1 MLAPDNATVMFVE
14 DDEPLRLA
22 TMQTLELAGLGV
34 LPFERAA
41 PALARLS
48 PDFPGVVVS
57 DIRMPGMDGLELLA
71 RVQAIDSDI
80 PVLLVTGHGD
90 VPMAVSALQDGAFDF
105 IPKPFASERL
115 LAAIRRAIDRR
126 ALVMENRKLRAAA
139 AAVALEE
146 SPLIGE
152 SAPMVRLRAMIGQL
166 ADADV
171 DILLEGETGTGK
183 ELVARM
189 LHRSGRRRGKP
200 FVAVNCAALPEGPAE
215 IELFGHAADS
225 VPHTRLSRVGRIA
238 SSSGGTLLLDEID
251 SMPLAMQ
258 ARLLRVL
265 EEREVQPIGAERPE
279 AVDLR
284 VIATAKEDL
293 AQAVAEG
300 RFRADLYYR
309 LATMRLRVPALR
321 ECGGDVFLLF
331 AAFIEEAKQQ
341 LGIGEVMLSAEVHAH
356 LAGHR
361 WPGNVRELK
370 NFALE
375 VASGRSALGA
385 LDVAAPAD
393 LPTRLAKFEE
403 NLIRDALARHG
414 GRVSQAL
421 VELGV
426 PRKTLYDKIARLGID
441 VAEIRR
447 SAGERRGAS

>member
-1 MLAPDNATVMFVE
+1 MLVPDNATVMFVE
-14 DDEPLRLA
+14 DDEPLRVA
-22 TMQTLELAGLGV
+22 TMQTLELAGLNV

-71 RVQAIDSDI
+71 KVQTIDSDI

-105 IPKPFASERL
+105 IPKPFAAERL
-115 LAAIRRAIDRR
+115 LAAIRRALDRR

-152 SAPMVRLRAMIGQL
+152 SAPMLRLRAMIGQL

-238 SSSGGTLLLDEID
+238 SSNGGTLLLDEID
-251 SMPLAMQ
+251 SMPLSMQ

-284 VIATAKEDL
+284 VIATAKQDL

-321 ECGGDVFLLF
+321 ECGDDVFLLF

-341 LGIGEVMLSAEVHAH
+341 LGVGEVALSAAVHAH
-356 LAGHR
+356 LAGHG

-375 VASGRSALGA
+375 VASGRSAASVPEG
-385 LDVAAPAD
+385 AAPAD
-393 LPTRLAKFEE
+393 LPTRLARFEE
-403 NLIRDALARHG
+403 TLIRDALARHG

-421 VELGV
+421 GELGV

-447 SAGERRGAS
+447 SAGKR

>member
-1 MLAPDNATVMFVE
+1 MLAPENAIVMFVE

-22 TMQTLELAGLGV
+22 TVQTLELAGLQV
-34 LPFERAA
+34 LAFDRAA
-41 PALARLS
+41 PALARLA

-57 DIRMPGMDGLELLA
+57 DIRMPGIDGLELLT

-80 PVLLVTGHGD
+80 PVMLVTGHGD
-90 VPMAVSALQDGAFDF
+90 VPMAVAALHDGAFDF
-105 IPKPFASERL
+105 IPKPFAAERL
-115 LAAIRRAIDRR
+115 LAAIRRALDRR
-126 ALVMENRKLRAAA
+126 ALVMENRKLRTAA

-152 SAPMVRLRAMIGQL
+152 SQAMVRLRAMIGQL

-238 SSSGGTLLLDEID
+238 SSNGGTLLLDEID

-265 EEREVQPIGAERPE
+265 EEREVHPIGAERPE

-293 AQAVAEG
+293 AKAVAEG

-321 ECGGDVFLLF
+321 ECEGDVFLLF
-331 AAFIEEAKQQ
+331 AAFMEEAKQQ
-341 LGIGEVMLSAEVHAH
+341 LGIGEVSFSAAVHAH

-375 VASGRSALGA
+375 VASGRSAAGTA
-385 LDVAAPAD
+385 EEAPAD

-403 NLIRDALARHG
+403 NLIRDALQRHG

-421 VELGV
+421 AELGV

-447 SAGERRGAS
+447 SAAGRD